1 MLFEA
6 IETMKAA
13 NATVIIITHRI
24 GILGATNKL
33 VIMQG
38 GEVSAFGDSKEVF
51 ERCLARPQV
60 ASRESVS

>member
-1 MLFEA
+1 
-6 IETMKAA
+6 
-13 NATVIIITHRI
+13 
-24 GILGATNKL
+24 
-33 VIMQG
+33 MQG